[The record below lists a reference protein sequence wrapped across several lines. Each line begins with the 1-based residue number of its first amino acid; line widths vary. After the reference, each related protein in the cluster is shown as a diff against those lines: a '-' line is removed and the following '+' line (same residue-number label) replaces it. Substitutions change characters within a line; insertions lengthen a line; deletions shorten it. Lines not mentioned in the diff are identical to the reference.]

1 MSKARN
7 KTFAGV
13 IHHSTMVDWV
23 WFGYALKCKEAG
35 IDLRKA
41 AEEFCAS
48 SLINDDKE
56 LKPEHLRVYF
66 YRVLKRLM
74 DARSQSTTSDS
85 SEQGAAGNSG
95 GIKTWL

>member
-1 MSKARN
+1 MSKTRN

-35 IDLRKA
+35 IDMRKA
-41 AEEFCAS
+41 AEEFCKS
-48 SLINDDKE
+48 SLMNDDNL
-56 LKPEHLRVYF
+56 LKPEHLRQYF

-74 DARSQSTTSDS
+74 DARQPTTDLTQQSATGDGDS
-85 SEQGAAGNSG
+85 IEKGV
-95 GIKTWL
+95 